1 MSVIQ
6 TKSQPSMIDCT
17 QTLMH
22 HCYKMHYVLDVSSG
36 KIFLAN
42 GKNRSI
48 ARSGKCL
55 QQQSMPTIIL
65 SRMWSS
71 SQQLFYKHHFTVFL
85 NQQVPIMVGSVQWS
99 LMRFPM
105 RLIITEPNLTN
116 SATWI
121 IGGQQRT
128 WPILRH
134 WLKKWSMNSTACH
147 LLVERSMAPWQY
159 RKILPMLVD

>member
-65 SRMWSS
+65 SKNVIVFPAAILQAPFYSL
-71 SQQLFYKHHFTVFL
+71 SQSASANYGGIGAVIAHEISHAFDNNGAKFDEFGNLNNWWTAEDLAHFGD
-85 NQQVPIMVGSVQWS
+85 IGSRNDQ
-99 LMRFPM
+99 
-105 RLIITEPNLTN
+105 
-116 SATWI
+116 
-121 IGGQQRT
+121 
-128 WPILRH
+128 
-134 WLKKWSMNSTACH
+134 
-147 LLVERSMAPWQY
+147 
-159 RKILPMLVD
+159 